1 MNMHADGSEVR
12 ILVIGDIVGKVGRQ
26 IVKEMLP
33 DLRESLSLDLVIANA
48 ENSAAGSGI
57 TPKIFAELRSAGVDL
72 MTLGDHAWKRKD
84 NIEVLKNETL
94 CLRPHNY
101 PDVAVGK
108 GWEVVNTAEGVQV
121 AHAIVLGRVFMD
133 AVECPLRCV
142 DSILEELP
150 PEVKICI
157 VEYHAEATSEKQA
170 AGWYFDGR
178 ITALVGTH
186 THVLTSDA
194 RFLTEGTAYITDL
207 GMTGPYDS
215 VIGRDAKPVLHKFLT
230 SMHAPFTVAEE
241 NVHLCGVLLSVNPE
255 TGKASSIR
263 PVDIARDG
271 TTQFAHDVVQGTVS

>member
-1 MNMHADGSEVR
+1 MHDDGAEVR
-12 ILVIGDIVGKVGRQ
+12 ILVIGDIVGKVGRE

-33 DLRESLSLDLVIANA
+33 DLRENLNLDLVIANA

-57 TPKIFAELRSAGVDL
+57 TPKIFAELRAAGVDL

-84 NIEVLKNETL
+84 NLDVLNNEAL

-101 PDVAVGK
+101 PEVAAGK
-108 GWEVVNTAEGVQV
+108 GWEVVTTGAGIPV
-121 AHAIVLGRVFMD
+121 AHVIVLGRVFME
-133 AVECPLRCV
+133 AVDCPLRCV

-150 PEVKICI
+150 SEVKICI

-170 AGWYFDGR
+170 AGWYLDGR
-178 ITALVGTH
+178 VTAVVGTH

-194 RFLTEGTAYITDL
+194 RLLTEGTAYVTDL

-230 SMHAPFTVAEE
+230 SMHAPFTVAEN
-241 NVHLCGVLLSVNPE
+241 NVHLCGVLLSVDPE
-255 TGKASSIR
+255 TGKASSIH
-263 PVDIARDG
+263 PVDIGRDG
-271 TTQFAHDVVQGTVS
+271 TIPFSHDVIQGT

>member
-1 MNMHADGSEVR
+1 MNMHADGPEIR
-12 ILVIGDIVGKVGRQ
+12 ILLIGDIVGKVGRE

-33 DLRESLSLDLVIANA
+33 GMRESLGLDLVIANA

-57 TPKIFAELRSAGVDL
+57 TPKIFSELQSAGVDL

-84 NIEVLKNETL
+84 NLEVLKNEPL

-101 PDVAVGK
+101 PDEAIGK
-108 GWEVVNTAEGVQV
+108 GWGVVATADGIQV

-133 AVECPLRCV
+133 AVDCPLRCV
-142 DSILEELP
+142 DSILAELP
-150 PEVKICI
+150 DDVKICI

-170 AGWYFDGR
+170 AGWYLDGR
-178 ITALVGTH
+178 VTAVVGTH
-186 THVLTSDA
+186 THVLTADA
-194 RFLTEGTAYITDL
+194 RFLTKGTAYISDL

-215 VIGRDAKPVLHKFLT
+215 VIGREAKPVLHKFLT

-263 PVDIARDG
+263 PVDISRDG
-271 TTQFAHDVVQGTVS
+271 TVPFAHDVIQGTES

>member
-1 MNMHADGSEVR
+1 MHADGSEVR

-108 GWEVVNTAEGVQV
+108 GWEVVSTAEGVQV
-121 AHAIVLGRVFMD
+121 AHAIV
-133 AVECPLRCV
+133 
-142 DSILEELP
+142 
-150 PEVKICI
+150 
-157 VEYHAEATSEKQA
+157 
-170 AGWYFDGR
+170 
-178 ITALVGTH
+178 LVGTH

-230 SMHAPFTVAEE
+230 SMNAPFTVAEE
-241 NVHLCGVLLSVNPE
+241 NFHLCGVLLSVNPE

-271 TTQFAHDVVQGTVS
+271 TTQFAHDVVQGTES